1 MTSAAVERQDCSMT
15 SQVDE
20 EGEARPWEEPWESLK
35 VNESKEMEQGLD
47 DVDRQVRFWR
57 HRPDG
62 FTVNERSTSFI
73 F

>member
-35 VNESKEMEQGLD
+35 VNESKEMEQA
-47 DVDRQVRFWR
+47 
-57 HRPDG
+57 DG
-62 FTVNERSTSFI
+62 KN
-73 F
+73 